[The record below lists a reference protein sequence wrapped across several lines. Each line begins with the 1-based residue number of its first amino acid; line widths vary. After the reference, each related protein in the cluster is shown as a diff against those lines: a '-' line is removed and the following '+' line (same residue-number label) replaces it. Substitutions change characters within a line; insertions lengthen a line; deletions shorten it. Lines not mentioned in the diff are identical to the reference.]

1 MAKLIESKGHRYG
14 RRQSLVLP
22 GEFFTQSVGMGG
34 RLKVWTGAQ
43 WALKPV
49 KVWNGSAWVERPVR
63 AFTGGEW
70 R

>member
-1 MAKLIESKGHRYG
+1 M
-14 RRQSLVLP
+14 VLP